1 MAVDL
6 SKVAFTYNPNKK
18 ESKNV
23 YVLKDINLHI
33 ENKGEIICIVGHT
46 GSGKSTLMQLLNA
59 LLFPTKGEVK
69 VDDIVIKSKN
79 NKNLKYIRKKIGLV
93 FQFPEYQLF
102 EETVLK
108 DVAFGP
114 ANFGLDNPEER
125 AKKAL
130 QLLSIEENRYNKNPY
145 HCSGGQM
152 RKIAIAGII
161 ASDPEI
167 LILDEPTVGLDP
179 LAKEDFVNL
188 LKQIHEKDNRTIII
202 VTHDMDVLWNIA
214 TRVLV
219 VDDEQIVFDGS
230 KYDLFKNEEYV
241 YSHSLDLPN
250 IVKIMKEIKNKLN
263 IDIDIY
269 QDTIEKAFLELKRYE
284 DEQ

>member
-6 SKVAFTYNPNKK
+6 SKVAFTYYPNKK

-59 LLFPTKGEVK
+59 LIFPTKGEVK
-69 VDDIVIKSKN
+69 IDDVVIKSKN

-102 EETVLK
+102 EETILK

-114 ANFGLDNPEER
+114 TNFGLDDPEGR
-125 AKKAL
+125 ARKAL
-130 QLLSIEENRYNKNPY
+130 NTFGIEENRFNKNPY
-145 HCSGGQM
+145 NCSGGQM

-179 LAKEDFVNL
+179 LAKEDFINL
-188 LKQIHEKDNRTIII
+188 LKKIHKTDNRTIII
-202 VTHDMDVLWNIA
+202 VTHDMDVLWSIA
-214 TRVLV
+214 SRVLV
-219 VDDEQIVFDGS
+219 IDNEQIVFDGS
-230 KYDLFKNEEYV
+230 KYDLFKDEEYV

-250 IVKIMKEIKNKLN
+250 IIKIMKEIKERLN

-269 QDTIEKAFLELKRYE
+269 QDDIEKAFLELKRYE